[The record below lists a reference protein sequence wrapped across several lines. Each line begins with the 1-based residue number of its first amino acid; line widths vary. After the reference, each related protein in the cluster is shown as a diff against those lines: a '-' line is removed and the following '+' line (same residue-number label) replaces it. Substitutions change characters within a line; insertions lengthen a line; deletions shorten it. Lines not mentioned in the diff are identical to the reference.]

1 MPERKKAQPII
12 LRLDSL
18 ATSGQRDWLRMAGV
32 DTPRFREHAE
42 LLVEE
47 IQGDWQGKTATP
59 LQERFLRLRGRWRDG
74 LSQRE
79 AFYLVSTIA
88 DHERNSELEAGAA
101 PSWERLVEL
110 EPRLQEL
117 FEEAC
122 SPPITA
128 RPYCRMASWYGPGPE
143 ALKVRLARLV
153 GLGAEQPGLL
163 TSVEAYR
170 VAYETVFAALPE
182 CDENCC
188 CEGT

>member
-1 MPERKKAQPII
+1 MSERKKTEPII

-47 IQGDWQGKTATP
+47 IQESWQAKPATP
-59 LQERFLRLRGRWRDG
+59 LQQRFLRLRGHWRDG
-74 LSQRE
+74 LTQRE
-79 AFYLVSTIA
+79 AFYLVSTLA
-88 DHERNSELEAGAA
+88 EHERDNELQAGAA
-101 PSWERLVEL
+101 PAWERLVDL

-117 FEEAC
+117 FDEAC
-122 SPPITA
+122 SPSITA
-128 RPYCRMASWYGPGPE
+128 RPYCRMAAWYGPGPDG
-143 ALKVRLARLV
+143 LKVRLARLV

-182 CDENCC
+182 CDENCS
-188 CEGT
+188 CEGA